1 MAARSVMP
9 RNRRMRHRPRP
20 FALLLAVA
28 VLLGASAGPAAAVV
42 PPFSDVAG
50 HKFAASIEWLRLEG
64 LTSGCGGGRFCPDGV
79 VTRGQMATFL
89 ARALDLAP
97 AGADAF
103 DDDDGSV
110 HEAAINRVA
119 AAGITFGC
127 DTRRFCPNGRVTRA
141 QMASFLSRGFEL
153 DPSTVDWFA
162 DDDHSI
168 HQGSINRVAF
178 AGITVGCGA
187 SIYCPNGL
195 VTRGQMAA
203 FLYRAMAAPRTP
215 PSCTL
220 FPATNVWN
228 RRVDSLPVAGNSGAM
243 INAIGAASRGHPD
256 FGEYLGYGIPYNV
269 VSSSTPRSSVTF
281 TWPSE
286 SDAGPY
292 PIPPS
297 PKIEGGSDRHILMWD
312 LDACRL
318 YELFAAQHTSSGW
331 HAGSGAIWNLRS
343 NALRPDG
350 WTSADAAG
358 LPILPGLVRYDEV
371 ASGAI
376 NHAIRFTAPHT
387 RDAHIYPAR
396 HHAGEGSSSS
406 LPPMGLRVRLKAD
419 FDMSEYSPRM
429 RVILVAMQRYGMILA
444 DNGSP
449 WYFSGVSDIRWD
461 DDELNQLKDLR
472 GSDFEVVNTS
482 GFVNGG

>member
-1 MAARSVMP
+1 MALIG
-9 RNRRMRHRPRP
+9 
-20 FALLLAVA
+20 ALLLAV
-28 VLLGASAGPAAAVV
+28 GAAGGPALAVV

-50 HKFAASIEWLRLEG
+50 HKFEADIEWLRLQEI
-64 LTSGCGGGRFCPDGV
+64 TSGCGDGRFCPDGV
-79 VTRGQMATFL
+79 VTRAQMASFL
-89 ARALDLAP
+89 ARALDLP
-97 AGADAF
+97 ATSTDPF
-103 DDDDGSV
+103 TDDEGST

-119 AAGITFGC
+119 AAGITLGC
-127 DTRRFCPNGRVTRA
+127 DTNRFCPNGRVTRA
-141 QMASFLSRGFEL
+141 QMASFLARAFDL
-153 DPSTVDWFA
+153 DPSSIDWFA
-162 DDDHSI
+162 DDDRSS
-168 HQGSINRVAF
+168 HQGNINRIAW

-187 SIYCPNGL
+187 SVYCPNGL

-203 FLYRAMAAPRTP
+203 FLHRAIAAPRTP
-215 PSCTL
+215 PSCSL

-228 RRVDSLPVAGNSGAM
+228 RRVDSLPVASNSSTL
-243 INAIGAASRGHPD
+243 ISTIGAGSPGHPD

-269 VSSSTPRSSVTF
+269 VNASTPRSSVSF

-312 LDACRL
+312 VAECRL

-331 HAGSGAIWNLRS
+331 RAGSGAIWNLRS

-358 LPILPGLVRYDEV
+358 LPILPGLVRYEEV
-371 ASGAI
+371 AAGAI
-376 NHAIRFTAPHT
+376 NHAIRFTAPVT

-396 HHAGEGSSSS
+396 HHAGDGTSSS
-406 LPPMGLRVRLKAD
+406 LPPMGTRVRLKAG
-419 FDMSEYSPRM
+419 FDMSDYSPRM

-449 WYFSGVSDIRWD
+449 WYFSGVSDVRWD
-461 DDELNQLKDLR
+461 DEELNELKDLR